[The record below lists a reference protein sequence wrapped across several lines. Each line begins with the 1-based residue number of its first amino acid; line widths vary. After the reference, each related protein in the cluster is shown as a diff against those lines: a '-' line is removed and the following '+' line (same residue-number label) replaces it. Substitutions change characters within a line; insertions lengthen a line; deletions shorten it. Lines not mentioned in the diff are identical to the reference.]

1 MIYSQ
6 DWHPT
11 NHISFF
17 SNLGL
22 RTLDPTWLS
31 ENNKTVEDIKM
42 YDEVQ
47 FERDPPSAPYKETL
61 WPDHCIQGTWGEKR
75 EDIRTH
81 IQLI

>member
-11 NHISFF
+11 DHISFF
-17 SNLGL
+17 SNLGQ

-31 ENNKTVEDIKM
+31 EKNKTVEDINM
-42 YDEVQ
+42 YEEVQ
-47 FERDPPSAPYKETL
+47 FERDPPYKETL

-75 EDIRTH
+75 EDIGTH
-81 IQLI
+81 IQII